1 MPQVFCTRNKSCVCQ
16 LEASLNIFYL
26 VIKYVPSLVSTV
38 CQLSFA
44 SFPATP
50 SSLLN
55 SFATSEVQLQSSSPS
70 QCGVTE
76 QVNC

>member
-1 MPQVFCTRNKSCVCQ
+1 MFSKS
-16 LEASLNIFYL
+16 LSENIFYL
-26 VIKYVPSLVSTV
+26 LIKYVSSLLSTAR
-38 CQLSFA
+38 QLSFA
-44 SFPATP
+44 SLPAP
-50 SSLLN
+50 ASSLLN